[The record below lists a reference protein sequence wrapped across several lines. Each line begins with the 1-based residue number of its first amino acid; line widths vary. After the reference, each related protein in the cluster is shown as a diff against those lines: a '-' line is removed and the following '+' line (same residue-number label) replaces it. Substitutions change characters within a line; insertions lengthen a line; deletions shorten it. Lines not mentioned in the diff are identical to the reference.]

1 MPCKTVCKLQVL
13 PPFPSYSM
21 SYMNRLACAVEAQLV
36 VTQREHSNDLGDR
49 RDTATGCSHV
59 NNVVERVARVA
70 SSSVDSAI
78 GESTWFAQRLLVVCL
93 GSLFLEAANMSDN
106 AKLT

>member
-1 MPCKTVCKLQVL
+1 ML
-13 PPFPSYSM
+13 PPLPSYFM
-21 SYMNRLACAVEAQLV
+21 SNMDRFACAIETQLV
-36 VTQREHSNDLGDR
+36 VTQRKHSNDLSDR

-70 SSSVDSAI
+70 SSPVDSAI
-78 GESTWFAQRLLVVCL
+78 GESTWFVHLLLVVGL
-93 GSLFLEAANMSDN
+93 GSLFLEAANMPDN

>member
-1 MPCKTVCKLQVL
+1 ML
-13 PPFPSYSM
+13 PPLPSYCM
-21 SYMNRLACAVEAQLV
+21 SYMDRFACAVEAQLV
-36 VTQREHSNDLGDR
+36 VTQRKNSNDLGDG

-78 GESTWFAQRLLVVCL
+78 GECNVVRTTFICCLLRQLV
-93 GSLFLEAANMSDN
+93 S
-106 AKLT
+106 

>member
-1 MPCKTVCKLQVL
+1 ML
-13 PPFPSYSM
+13 PPLPSHFM
-21 SYMNRLACAVEAQLV
+21 SNMDRFACAIEAQLV
-36 VTQREHSNDLGDR
+36 VTQRKHPNDLCDR
-49 RDTATGCSHV
+49 RDTATDCSHV
-59 NNVVERVARVA
+59 NDVVERVARVA